1 MSTGRLYILF
11 SLLTITTFIDVD
23 AEIVARATC
32 DDDMYFYA
40 DGVLMANHSN
50 WGIEVE
56 IDLPDNTIVIGVHC
70 VDIGGFGGIYV
81 TFTLNQTYTTDTSWK
96 CSAKFEENWSTPE
109 FEDGNWDAAS
119 IANESL
125 HRRTDWIWTSGYLG
139 EDTDV
144 YCRKKIQD
152 QPIIRKLTSDV
163 VDNIIDENSSVTI
176 NCLVESIP
184 AARVSWSR
192 SQQGGQ
198 LYSGSQYTIPKASC
212 QHTDNYTCTAS
223 NNIGQPVSKTI
234 PLYVRCTPIV
244 LPTDFIVVP
253 HGETGI
259 ISINVLAYPLP
270 VFVWYYHQ
278 QDGSQQPVTMVT
290 GTRSKQTDDGLSSR
304 LTIRDITY
312 EDWGNYT
319 VNIIN
324 SLGVTS
330 KTYTLSVISNGDAVK
345 EAVDDKLGVGI
356 AIGLGIGLVIS
367 GVLFVII
374 WCIKKRRDAIMSN
387 DRNGVND
394 TVGPQSRNITT
405 RHGNSPVDTG
415 DSVKHVNTLYTSTSS
430 DYEGLDELTM
440 DHRPNIYL
448 PLSNKR
454 QGH

>member
-144 YCRKKIQD
+144 YCRKKIQ
-152 QPIIRKLTSDV
+152 
-163 VDNIIDENSSVTI
+163 
-176 NCLVESIP
+176 
-184 AARVSWSR
+184 
-192 SQQGGQ
+192 G
-198 LYSGSQYTIPKASC
+198 
-212 QHTDNYTCTAS
+212 
-223 NNIGQPVSKTI
+223 
-234 PLYVRCTPIV
+234 TPIV